1 MPIAL
6 AEEQG
11 KANIDV
17 NKQGQLVPI
26 EGQKTE
32 SQEMGK
38 TDAAQQTGLSESVER
53 NRDNLIYA
61 RRMKSTIDSI
71 PKEIQNDLF
80 STLNQGT
87 VKSAVLNFISKGIN
101 TPFGSLSAPA
111 FTDVAIQTTPAVVR
125 NQRADGSNPLLEKRQ
140 LVLSDLG
147 RLTLAFTAVAN
158 KGQGAISDKERV
170 MYAEAIADPNRST
183 AGIIKLMALSV
194 ELASSHAAQTQGAWE
209 NAQKAGMKWREFKAS
224 DTYKKMID
232 DQIKES
238 ETALIPYRRAR

>member
-1 MPIAL
+1 
-6 AEEQG
+6 
-11 KANIDV
+11 
-17 NKQGQLVPI
+17 VPI

-38 TDAAQQTGLSESVER
+38 TDAAQQTALSDSVGR
-53 NRDNLIYA
+53 NRENVIYSH
-61 RRMKSTIDSI
+61 RMKSTIDSI
-71 PKEIQNDLF
+71 PKEMQNDLF
-80 STLNQGT
+80 GTLNQGT

-194 ELASSHAAQTQGAWE
+194 ELATSHAEQTQGAWE
-209 NAQKAGMKWREFKAS
+209 NAKNAGLSWREFKGSAE
-224 DTYKKMID
+224 YKRMVA

-238 ETALIPYRRAR
+238 QAALIPYRRAR